1 MPAEPHDE
9 LADLLR
15 EERALILLGAWAD
28 LQTLAPH
35 TERCLRSLEGGQA
48 GQLGALAAGLAR
60 NQALLAAAIE
70 GLRDA
75 TRRRAALASAR
86 RGLVTYN
93 SSGARAELPT
103 TPPRF
108 ERKA

>member
-1 MPAEPHDE
+1 MEAESRDE

-28 LQTLAPH
+28 LQALAPQK
-35 TERCLRSLEGGQA
+35 ERCLRSLEGSDA
-48 GQLGALAAGLAR
+48 EQLGPLAAGLAR
-60 NQALLAAAIE
+60 NQALLRAALD

-75 TRRRAALASAR
+75 TRRRAAFVSAR
-86 RGLVTYN
+86 KGLVTY
-93 SSGARAELPT
+93 SASGTRAELPT
-103 TPPRF
+103 APPRF